1 MQCQVMVNDRDPK
14 AMAEAEVIRYWAVE
28 QPELQGH
35 LFFATSGS
43 TGHGRWVA
51 LSRAAL
57 LSSAR
62 VVNEHLAVTADD
74 RWLLALPTFHVGG
87 LGVLARSYAA
97 SCSVV
102 VMDDKWDAVVYHR
115 LCCENKA
122 TLSSLV
128 PTQIVDL
135 VNGGIKAP
143 SSLRAVLVGGGRLEN
158 SVYGKAVDLGWPV
171 VETYGMTE
179 TCSQVA
185 TTMLG
190 HREMKILPSWQ
201 TRLDRDGRLMLMGES
216 LLTGYVTCLDKR
228 CSYTDPKKE
237 GWFVTD
243 DIVEINDGYLSVKG
257 RADRCV
263 KVLGEL
269 VNLDQVQ
276 RKFTAF
282 LAVTD
287 EFFVVSLPDIR
298 RGVKLIACTEQGTE
312 LGDVSLDLLEKYN
325 AQCNPLHRIESIQ
338 CVEILRSPLGKVR
351 YTQLETQLM
360 RQKRN

>member
-1 MQCQVMVNDRDPK
+1 MQCQVLVNANDPQ

-43 TGHGRWVA
+43 TGNGRWVA

-62 VVNEHLAVTADD
+62 VVNDHLGVTADD

-102 VMDDKWDAVVYHR
+102 MMDEKWDAGGYHR
-115 LCCENKA
+115 LCCEKKA

-143 SSLRAVLVGGGRLEN
+143 SSLRAVLVGGGRLED
-158 SVYGKAVDLGWPV
+158 SVYEKAVDLGWPV

-201 TRLDRDGRLMLMGES
+201 TRLDRDGRLMLTGES

-228 CSYTDPKKE
+228 CSFTDPKKE
-237 GWFVTD
+237 GWLVTD
-243 DIVEINDGYLSVKG
+243 DIVEINEGCLVVKG

-263 KVLGEL
+263 KVIGEL

-276 RKFTAF
+276 REFTAF
-282 LAVTD
+282 LGVTD
-287 EFFVVSLPDIR
+287 EFSVVSLPDIR
-298 RGVKLIACTEQGTE
+298 RGVKLIACTEQ
-312 LGDVSLDLLEKYN
+312 GDVSLDLLEKYN

-351 YTQLETQLM
+351 YTQLQTQLM
-360 RQKRN
+360 RQKRK

>member
-1 MQCQVMVNDRDPK
+1 MQCQVLVNDNDPK

-43 TGHGRWVA
+43 TGNGRWVA

-62 VVNEHLAVTADD
+62 VVNEHLGVTADD

-102 VMDDKWDAVVYHR
+102 VMEEKWDAEAYHR

-122 TLSSLV
+122 TFSSLV
-128 PTQIVDL
+128 PTQMVDL
-135 VNGGIKAP
+135 VNGGVKAP
-143 SSLRAVLVGGGRLEN
+143 SSLRAVLIGGGRLED
-158 SVYGKAVDLGWPV
+158 SVYEKAVDLGWPV

-185 TTMLG
+185 TAMLG
-190 HREMKILPSWQ
+190 QREMKILPSWE
-201 TRLDRDGRLMLMGES
+201 TKLDYDGRLMLTGEAV
-216 LLTGYVTCLDKR
+216 LTGYVTCIDNH
-228 CSYTDPKKE
+228 CVFTDPKKG
-237 GWFVTD
+237 GWLVTD
-243 DIVEINDGYLSVKG
+243 DIAEINEGCIIVKG

-276 RKFTAF
+276 REFAAS
-282 LAVTD
+282 LGVD
-287 EFFVVSLPDIR
+287 EEFPVVSLPDIR
-298 RGVKLIACTEQGTE
+298 RGAKLIACTEQV
-312 LGDVSLDLLEKYN
+312 DVSLDLLEKYN
-325 AQCNPLHRIESIQ
+325 AQCNPLHRIESVQ
-338 CVEILRSPLGKVR
+338 RVEILRSPLGKVR
-351 YTQLETQLM
+351 YSQLQTQLM
-360 RQKRN
+360 RQKRK